1 MKPSTNSLNE
11 RGIYVDIFPV
21 QVFGKDV
28 TIQTYALLDS
38 ASDRTFCE
46 CRLVDE
52 LCPKLQ
58 KSPIK
63 MSIQTMISIGAKT
76 LDSSV
81 VSLNIGSLDCEFL

>member
-11 RGIYVDIFPV
+11 RGIYLDIVPV

-38 ASDRTFCE
+38 GSDRTFCE
-46 CRLVDE
+46 RRLVDE

-63 MSIQTMISIGAKT
+63 VSIQTMISKGAKT